1 MDGADSCVLSDIAGD
16 ILSDIAGAGRVMG
29 AGSILGAGDIMGDIP
44 SDGLDRFVLLCWF
57 YWTGHGVEKFPVKVQ
72 VGTITVAYVVEYS
85 LARKG
90 ANEDGAVTFL
100 VQRGRAALHRFSV
113 KRVSAI

>member
-1 MDGADSCVLSDIAGD
+1 MCTGHQRGVARKQAPLPVVAVPVHLHVDV
-16 ILSDIAGAGRVMG
+16 
-29 AGSILGAGDIMGDIP
+29 
-44 SDGLDRFVLLCWF
+44 FVLLCWF